1 METHAALLF
10 GVFFLLVALSVP
22 IGVSLGAAALV
33 YLFVNQEAIISLAQ
47 RAVIGTNSFLLV
59 AVPFF
64 VLAGNLMNT
73 GGITRR
79 LFRFASALVG
89 RLPGGLGHA
98 NVVANVIMAGM
109 SGSAVADAAGLGTV
123 QIPAM
128 KEAGYDEDFSTGLTV
143 AAATIGPIIPPSIN
157 MVVYA
162 FLAEVS
168 IGRMFLGGFVPGV
181 FMAVSLM
188 AMVYVYA
195 VRRRYPKGPRMGIRE
210 IATAS
215 LEAVPALLTPVLLLG
230 GMFIGVFTPTEAAV
244 VASVYALLLGW
255 LWYRSIDLRGFYA
268 ACVGSLRITATTMF
282 IMAMASVFAWAL
294 AREQIPQAAAGFVFS
309 ITENKVLVL
318 LMVNIVLL
326 IAGCVLDA
334 VSALII
340 LMPILLPI
348 QKQLGVDP
356 IHYGVMVVFNITLGN
371 ITPPVGMCLYVGSA
385 VAQISLDRVVRATLP
400 FLVPLLI
407 VLAIITYVPQ
417 TVLLLPNAV
426 MGVGR

>member
-188 AMVYVYA
+188 AIVYMYA